1 MRIGLLMLAMV
12 TSILSAA
19 ETALPSAAVT
29 ALEKLD
35 KIEGKLTAEYK
46 KSVVAQR
53 SKTIEELEKVVK
65 EVTKTGNLEL
75 ALAVKAKVDELVAK
89 NEAENDPD
97 LLGNK
102 KPITLDPAKLVIGM
116 WDFEQTNTIK
126 GTIEFMP
133 SGNFIGSMIAPEV
146 HPFIPGK
153 WEIKDDQVILRWS
166 YKKPEQIDILTFTAM
181 DKMVGEAFDLGKN
194 SITATKKVAK

>member
-1 MRIGLLMLAMV
+1 
-12 TSILSAA
+12 
-19 ETALPSAAVT
+19 
-29 ALEKLD
+29 
-35 KIEGKLTAEYK
+35 
-46 KSVVAQR
+46 
-53 SKTIEELEKVVK
+53 
-65 EVTKTGNLEL
+65 
-75 ALAVKAKVDELVAK
+75 VKAKVDELVAK
-89 NEAENDPD
+89 NEAENDTD

-102 KPITLDPAKLVIGM
+102 KPIKLDPAKLVIGM